1 MPSTEP
7 IKPEAQKS
15 MIPWLFVLAFVA
27 VFAAN
32 GIMIGVAMES
42 FPGFSTEYETVHAN
56 D

>member
-1 MPSTEP
+1 MSSNEP
-7 IKPEAQKS
+7 TQPESKKS

-32 GIMIGVAMES
+32 GVMIGVAMDS
-42 FPGFSTEYETVHAN
+42 FPGFSTDYELVHAN